1 LTKKENGGS
10 KMEKETERKMIK
22 ILEVLAKA
30 GCFCPLGYI
39 SLHTN
44 IVEPQKILNVLK
56 EKGYVVCC
64 TWNGW
69 SPSNYPQFMI
79 TPNAIQELRRLE
91 AEMIKIPKNFILE
104 G

>member
-1 LTKKENGGS
+1 
-10 KMEKETERKMIK
+10 MEKEMERKMIK
-22 ILEVLAKA
+22 ILEVLARA

-44 IVEPQKILNVLK
+44 IVEPLKILNILK
-56 EKGYVVCC
+56 EKNYVVCC
-64 TWNGW
+64 TGDGW

-79 TPNAIQELRRLE
+79 TAKAIQELRRLE
-91 AEMIKIPKNFILE
+91 FEMIKMPKNFILE